1 MNKVFLTIG
10 AISLTIVALLIL
22 TCPTEA
28 DFDRYLAKEHRIQ
41 CTNTDFTCV
50 KKEEGENVKLNLVET
65 TVNNRVFYTTIQKTF
80 QAESGRTITVKAW
93 GVLNM
98 FIKFS
103 LEQQ

>member
-1 MNKVFLTIG
+1 
-10 AISLTIVALLIL
+10 
-22 TCPTEA
+22 
-28 DFDRYLAKEHRIQ
+28 
-41 CTNTDFTCV
+41 
-50 KKEEGENVKLNLVET
+50 
-65 TVNNRVFYTTIQKTF
+65 VNNRVFYTTIQKTF